1 MKYEYNTAG
10 QKLGVHFKKS
20 YDSDGKEVS
29 YNNLIDF
36 GIPMGSQV
44 KSNHVA
50 SYWFPLQS
58 SCSFNFIRAQLKV
71 QSTYIRAN

>member
-1 MKYEYNTAG
+1 MMKYEYNTAG

-50 SYWFPLQS
+50 SY
-58 SCSFNFIRAQLKV
+58 
-71 QSTYIRAN
+71 

>member
-1 MKYEYNTAG
+1 MMKHEYNTAG
-10 QKLGVHFKKS
+10 QQLGVHFKKS

-50 SYWFPLQS
+50 SY
-58 SCSFNFIRAQLKV
+58 
-71 QSTYIRAN
+71 